1 MICCTIWYQT
11 LQNSQGVNVIFPIG
25 SNFPIVPT
33 LHKLLHYDL
42 GNENY
47 FPQCFTVVLA
57 CKKLSQRYFISF
69 VDQLVG
75 RALHPSFYRMLVSL
89 CPMNFSAS
97 RKPPSKVPCNS
108 D

>member
-1 MICCTIWYQT
+1 MTY
-11 LQNSQGVNVIFPIG
+11 NVIFPIG
-25 SNFPIVPT
+25 SNFPILPT

-75 RALHPSFYRMLVSL
+75 RALHPSFYHMLAFAQWIFVL
-89 CPMNFSAS
+89 AENYQVKFPA
-97 RKPPSKVPCNS
+97 PS
-108 D
+108 DID